1 MGGMAVRD
9 GSFLRDGA
17 VFPIDCDARRNT
29 LGDIARGIATRG
41 RYSRNRGRYGGLD
54 EFESLLSSHANRV
67 VESSRN
73 LIPTEVCEFYI
84 FGLVLATGPGQTT
97 SIR

>member
-17 VFPIDCDARRNT
+17 VFPIDCD
-29 LGDIARGIATRG
+29 
-41 RYSRNRGRYGGLD
+41 

-67 VESSRN
+67 VESARN
-73 LIPTEVCEFYI
+73 LIATEVCEFYI